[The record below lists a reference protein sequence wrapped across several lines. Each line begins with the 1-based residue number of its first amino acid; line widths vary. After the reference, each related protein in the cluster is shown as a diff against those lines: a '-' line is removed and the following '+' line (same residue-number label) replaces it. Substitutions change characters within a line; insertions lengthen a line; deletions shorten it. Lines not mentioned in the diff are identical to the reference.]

1 MQFSSCC
8 GLVDGFDGL
17 LCGDFFR
24 TIPELGHAGFPWLFL
39 GSSGHYCYGSCC
51 FPIFCSIMSQPL
63 RVRRD
68 LDIDGFLFQL
78 FVELYG
84 FVSERL
90 VLPKEVSAFG
100 VSPQSL
106 CFGLDLLF

>member
-1 MQFSSCC
+1 
-8 GLVDGFDGL
+8 
-17 LCGDFFR
+17 
-24 TIPELGHAGFPWLFL
+24 
-39 GSSGHYCYGSCC
+39 
-51 FPIFCSIMSQPL
+51 MSQPL

-68 LDIDGFLFQL
+68 LDIDGFLFHL

-90 VLPKEVSAFG
+90 VLLKEVSAFG

>member
-1 MQFSSCC
+1 
-8 GLVDGFDGL
+8 
-17 LCGDFFR
+17 
-24 TIPELGHAGFPWLFL
+24 
-39 GSSGHYCYGSCC
+39 
-51 FPIFCSIMSQPL
+51 MSQL
-63 RVRRD
+63 LQVTRD

-100 VSPQSL
+100 VSP
-106 CFGLDLLF
+106 